1 MSRLNTLFAALCLA
15 PTLAL
20 AQMATA
26 PFEGRLKK
34 IQETKTISV
43 AYRTDAL
50 PFSFE
55 DNEKKPA
62 GYMVDLCRSVIGV
75 IERQIGVTPLQVKWV
90 PVTVQTRFSA
100 IASGQA
106 DMECG
111 ATTVTLGRM
120 KEVGFSTLTFVDGTG
135 LLVRNSTAG
144 NSLMDLANKKIGVIA
159 GTSNERALAEALKA
173 KVVTAT
179 VVPVKSREEGLA
191 QLEAGTIDAFASD
204 RVLLVGLASKAKD
217 PKALALLGD
226 ALSYEPYAIVLP
238 RGDWAMRQAVDAALA
253 QIYRSSA
260 LPEIY
265 NRWFGAL
272 GRPSPVLEVMFALGR
287 LPDMHPAAR
296 HRLAHADGAARLP
309 CRVELQSPAGNSST
323 TVEPSRKR
331 PISSPCA
338 SATGLVVV
346 VVPFAQRA
354 AARRVDHAVPHRGH
368 AADDGGAHQHQHEGP
383 GAAFEDDRPR
393 ARCARTGPARRAPS
407 SG

>member
-1 MSRLNTLFAALCLA
+1 MFRLKTLFAALCLA

-55 DNEKKPA
+55 DAEKKPS
-62 GYMVDLCRSVIGV
+62 GYMVELCRSVIGV

-90 PVTVQTRFSA
+90 PVTVQNRFST

-120 KEVGFSTLTFVDGTG
+120 KEVGFSSLTFVDGTG
-135 LLVRNSTAG
+135 LLIRNATAG

-159 GTSNERALAEALKA
+159 GTSNERALAAALQA

-179 VVPVKSREEGLA
+179 VVPLKSREEGLA

-217 PKALALLGD
+217 PKAWRCWEMPCPT
-226 ALSYEPYAIVLP
+226 SPMP
-238 RGDWAMRQAVDAALA
+238 SCCRAATGPCA
-253 QIYRSSA
+253 SRSTR
-260 LPEIY
+260 
-265 NRWFGAL
+265 RW
-272 GRPSPVLEVMFALGR
+272 RRST
-287 LPDMHPAAR
+287 AA
-296 HRLAHADGAARLP
+296 AP
-309 CRVELQSPAGNSST
+309 WWSST
-323 TVEPSRKR
+323 T
-331 PISSPCA
+331 A
-338 SATGLVVV
+338 GSA
-346 VVPFAQRA
+346 PWA
-354 AARRVDHAVPHRGH
+354 AP
-368 AADDGGAHQHQHEGP
+368 
-383 GAAFEDDRPR
+383 
-393 ARCARTGPARRAPS
+393 ARCLK
-407 SG
+407 